1 MIITTSSRKSAAF
14 KAGVLAS
21 SVALAAVLAG
31 CNGNKGNS
39 NGTIGSSGTNS
50 GAVATVNGEAID
62 RDALH
67 AQLEAAYG
75 ETAVRQLIDYTLVT
89 QKLKADKLAVTD
101 AEVNDAINARGVNTP
116 EIADIVKA
124 KGVRYDALQR
134 QMRYQLAIDKL
145 LTKDVKA
152 TDDQIKKWFET
163 RRAYY
168 DAPAK
173 AKIGILLST
182 SKEKANTMAAQL
194 KSKSKTFPELV
205 TAQKTANDPAAASSI
220 AESPTMIAIDALP
233 KLLKDSLTKLQTGQ
247 TSNVIS
253 LKEGM
258 RTAYVILRLVQKQP
272 AVKADYTKLKSQVDM
287 DYKLEQVAKKL
298 NSENPGNPPF
308 EQTLKQV
315 KQAVAQQ
322 SGGQEPGFRDILTF
336 ITQTESAKLTGNLRT
351 AAKVESSDPTYTK
364 VVESY
369 KPAVAPAVAPSAP
382 PASAPA
388 GATPKAP
395 SAPTAPPASAT
406 PKAPSAPAAPV
417 RP

>member
-1 MIITTSSRKSAAF
+1 MIITTSSRKSTAF

-31 CNGNKGNS
+31 CNGNT
-39 NGTIGSSGTNS
+39 GTNGSSANNS
-50 GAVATVNGEAID
+50 GAVATVNGETID

-89 QKLKADKLAVTD
+89 QKLKADKLSVSD
-101 AEVNDAINARGVNTP
+101 AEVTDAINARGANMP

-134 QMRYQLAIDKL
+134 QTRYQLAIDKL

-168 DAPAK
+168 DVPAK

-182 SKEKANTMAAQL
+182 SKEKADTMAAQL
-194 KSKSKTFPELV
+194 KSKSKTFSELV

-220 AESPTMIAIDALP
+220 AESPTMITINDLP
-233 KLLKDSLTKLQTGQ
+233 ELLKNSINKLQTGQ
-247 TSNVIS
+247 SSNVIT
-253 LKEGM
+253 LKEGA
-258 RTAYVILRLVQKQP
+258 RTAYAILRLVQKQP

-298 NSENPGNPPF
+298 NGENPGNPPF
-308 EQTLKQV
+308 DQTLQQV

-322 SGGQEPGFRDILTF
+322 TQQSGGQEPSFREILTY
-336 ITQTESAKLTGNLRT
+336 ITQTQSANLTNSLRT
-351 AAKVESSDPTYTK
+351 AAKVESSDPTYAK
-364 VVESY
+364 VVKSY
-369 KPAVAPAVAPSAP
+369 KPAVAPAGAP
-382 PASAPA
+382 PAAGAPSVPPPA
-388 GATPKAP
+388 GAAP
-395 SAPTAPPASAT
+395 G
-406 PKAPSAPAAPV
+406 APAAPAA
-417 RP
+417 P